1 MVSFILTQRMEEKH
15 CNVDKKLEKCYFSF
29 VDIDKEL
36 LSE

>member
-1 MVSFILTQRMEEKH
+1 MVSFILTQRMEGKH
-15 CNVDKKLEKCYFSF
+15 RNVDEKLEKCYFSF

>member
-15 CNVDKKLEKCYFSF
+15 GNVDKKLEKCYFSF
-29 VDIDKEL
+29 VDIDKVL

>member
-15 CNVDKKLEKCYFSF
+15 QNGDEKLEKCNFSF
-29 VDIDKEL
+29 IDIDKEL

>member
-15 CNVDKKLEKCYFSF
+15 RNVDKKLEKCYFTF
-29 VDIDKEL
+29 ADIDKEL

>member
-1 MVSFILTQRMEEKH
+1 MVSFILTHRMEEKH
-15 CNVDKKLEKCYFSF
+15 RDVDKKFEKCYFSF

>member
-1 MVSFILTQRMEEKH
+1 MVSFILTQKMEKKH
-15 CNVDKKLEKCYFSF
+15 QNVDKKLEECYLSF

>member
-1 MVSFILTQRMEEKH
+1 MVLFILTQRMEEKH
-15 CNVDKKLEKCYFSF
+15 QKVDKKFEKCYFSF

>member
-15 CNVDKKLEKCYFSF
+15 RNVDKKLEKSYFTF
-29 VDIDKEL
+29 ADIDKEL

>member
-1 MVSFILTQRMEEKH
+1 MVSFIWTQRMEEKH
-15 CNVDKKLEKCYFSF
+15 QNVDKKLEECYLSF

>member
-1 MVSFILTQRMEEKH
+1 MVSFIVTQRMEEKH
-15 CNVDKKLEKCYFSF
+15 QNVDKTQEKCYFSF